1 MSYKQL
7 RQISSIV
14 SLWHSIYIRQIWSL
28 LKTTKLYTFL
38 SPFIYIYIPMFIGIN
53 VFPSAP
59 KRFRTAHLNLP
70 FSCHT
75 HYKYVYL
82 HTEIKTN

>member
-1 MSYKQL
+1 MTFHLYATNMEFAENNETL
-7 RQISSIV
+7 HFFV
-14 SLWHSIYIRQIWSL
+14 AIY
-28 LKTTKLYTFL
+28 
-38 SPFIYIYIPMFIGIN
+38 IYIYIPMFIGIN
-53 VFPSAP
+53 VFPFVP
-59 KRFRTAHLNLP
+59 QRFRTAHLNLP